1 MKVFGLKAGGHLDRY
16 VGSLFLTS
24 YATAF
29 LVVVGLFFILD
40 MASNLDDFLEPWEDG
55 TRAPTVILARYYVLN
70 VPFLYMQSAPFVTL
84 TGAMFTVSRLMKH
97 NEVSAALSAG
107 ISAHRVLLPIFLGSL
122 AVAVGMFG
130 FREFATSSMAQQ
142 RDALL
147 YVLKEKSYDRV
158 YENLWLRDQAGAR
171 VRLGEFRPATGTP
184 PRAEIRD
191 LEVTYA
197 AGDLI
202 TSVEADA
209 ATYVQRADGPAWSLE
224 GGRRFD
230 VGVEQEETNPE
241 FLEYTQFTPSLA
253 LTFFRARHQP
263 LDLSFSEVKTLA
275 SCDPDNVLYQTLLQ
289 YHLTFPLANVV
300 LLLVGLPLMMRQER
314 GKGVERL
321 AFGLLLCVFFFGA
334 DFIFRNLGMQGSL
347 QPLLAS
353 WIPVLFFGSLG
364 IVLVDS
370 MKT

>member
-1 MKVFGLKAGGHLDRY
+1 MRVAGLKVGGHLDRY

-24 YATAF
+24 YVTAL

-40 MASNLDDFLEPWEDG
+40 MASNLDDFLEPWKDG
-55 TRAPTVILARYYVLN
+55 SSAPTVYLARYYVLN
-70 VPFLYMQSAPFVTL
+70 LPFLYMQSAPFVTL
-84 TGAMFTVSRLMKH
+84 TGAMFTVSKLMKH

-107 ISAHRVLLPIFLGSL
+107 VSTHRVMLPIFLGSVF
-122 AVAVGMFG
+122 VALGMFG
-130 FREFATSSMAQQ
+130 FRELATSQMARQ
-142 RDALL
+142 RDALQ
-147 YVLKEKSYDRV
+147 YVLKQKSYDRV
-158 YENLWLRDQAGAR
+158 YENLWLRDEKGAR

-184 PRAEIRD
+184 PRAEIQD

-197 AGDLI
+197 RDGVI
-202 TSVEADA
+202 TSVKAEQ
-209 ATYVQRADGPAWSLE
+209 ATYAQLEDGAAWSLE

-230 VGVEQEETNPE
+230 VGLEQEETNPE
-241 FLEYTQFTPSLA
+241 FLEYTDFSPALA

-263 LDLSFSEVKTLA
+263 LDLSFTEVRKLA
-275 SCDPDNVLYQTLLQ
+275 ACDPDNVLYQTLLQ
-289 YHLTFPLANVV
+289 YHLTFPLANIV

-314 GKGVERL
+314 GRGVERL

-334 DFIFRNLGMQGSL
+334 DFIFRNLGMQGAL
-347 QPLLAS
+347 QPLMAS